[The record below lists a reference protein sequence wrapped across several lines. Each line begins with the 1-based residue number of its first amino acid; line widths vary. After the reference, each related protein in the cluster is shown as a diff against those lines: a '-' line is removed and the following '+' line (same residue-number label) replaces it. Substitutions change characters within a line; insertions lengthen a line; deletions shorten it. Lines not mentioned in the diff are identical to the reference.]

1 VADVFTAIAED
12 RPYRRGMT
20 RESAV
25 KVLDKMARDSAL
37 SKEIVATLNAHYDEI
52 NTARMQAQ
60 ASASSDYESLTDR

>member
-1 VADVFTAIAED
+1 VTHPINRLPIERA
-12 RPYRRGMT
+12 Y
-20 RESAV
+20 AV